1 MIKIELDDRD
11 VRQALDRLARRVNNL
26 TPALHDV
33 GQALMEG
40 SRQRISEGRDWQGR
54 PFAPNS
60 PFTLARKR
68 GNKPLVDTGNLVGSV
83 FPACAGMNRHTGRVR
98 SPGICVPRVRGD
110 EPARQGR
117 RGGQG
122 KEGVVNLA
130 AIDRVAGMLESI
142 LSYAN
147 DHAWAGWMLVG
158 LLFAPPILI
167 SFIQGERGI
176 SPIGTMLG
184 WWALVFIVALVLA

>member
-1 MIKIELDDRD
+1 
-11 VRQALDRLARRVNNL
+11 
-26 TPALHDV
+26 
-33 GQALMEG
+33 
-40 SRQRISEGRDWQGR
+40 
-54 PFAPNS
+54 
-60 PFTLARKR
+60 
-68 GNKPLVDTGNLVGSV
+68 
-83 FPACAGMNRHTGRVR
+83 MNRRAATA
-98 SPGICVPRVRGD
+98 STIWESVPRVRGD